1 MPAKGQWRRN
11 RVVGVVMGFVAK
23 VLSRIKKGVSKRP
36 RQGFGFLLSSPGNF
50 LGLGFGAGLF
60 PWAPATFASLLAV
73 PIHMSVAWGLGWWGG
88 LSLAVASLA
97 VGPWA
102 CAAAARRMGVED
114 PSEVVWDEM
123 AAMWLLLSFA
133 PEGPWWGLACFL
145 VFRVFDIA
153 KPWPIGWVDE
163 KVGGGLGIML
173 DDVLAAI
180 MSCGLLWAVSVFF
193 AV

>member
-1 MPAKGQWRRN
+1 
-11 RVVGVVMGFVAK
+11 
-23 VLSRIKKGVSKRP
+23 
-36 RQGFGFLLSSPGNF
+36 
-50 LGLGFGAGLF
+50 
-60 PWAPATFASLLAV
+60 
-73 PIHMSVAWGLGWWGG
+73 
-88 LSLAVASLA
+88 
-97 VGPWA
+97 
-102 CAAAARRMGVED
+102 MGVED